1 MKITFFSIYPDIA
14 SYGVRTI
21 SSVLKKEGHS
31 VDVVFLTKE
40 FYERFEEETLDDLV
54 KMTKDSDLIGI
65 SLMSN
70 FWDNAIQITKKLKQ
84 HYKTPILWGGTHPT
98 VRPVECLEHADM
110 VCISESE
117 QSLVELTRKMTK
129 GQNYTDV
136 KGMGFNVN
144 GKIINNGHGPLPGSK
159 ESMFKHL
166 NEVPHQDY
174 DWESHYV
181 LRNGKVVK
189 MDMETLIAQSDS
201 YMTMPTR
208 GCPFACTFCVNS
220 EFLKMY
226 PHQKPIRMRT
236 VDHIIEE
243 LNIVKSTLPFVKRIL
258 FNDDAFFLMPL
269 PMIKDFSKKYK
280 EQIGMPLIITGATPS
295 TLTKT
300 KLTVLADAGL
310 MELRMGIQTLAE
322 NSKKLYKRPH
332 SNKAIM
338 DSVKV
343 INTEKERVHAKY
355 DFILESP
362 WDTDDNQIET
372 IRFVAQ
378 IPPPFQLNLFR
389 LVFFPG
395 TDLYHRAKKEGIVKN
410 DIEDIYRRHYGDESL
425 KRTYL
430 TKLFYIMS
438 DYGSLRK
445 SVPYPIMHFL
455 TNQIKWLKPLHML
468 ILLILQTNFKFLKRL
483 KRTSLKI
490 SKLKNKMFLQKKLNT
505 IAPIQEPLI
514 EEPLIEEPLIQEPL
528 IQEPLIQEAPVRLT
542 ASKESKKILF
552 N

>member
-1 MKITFFSIYPDIA
+1 MKITLFSIYPDIA
-14 SYGVRTI
+14 SYGIRTI

-70 FWDNAIQITKKLKQ
+70 FWDNAIQITEKLKK
-84 HYKTPILWGGTHPT
+84 HYNTPIVWGGTHPT

-117 QSLVELTRKMTK
+117 QPLVELTRKMTN
-129 GQNYTDV
+129 GQNYTDI

-144 GKIINNGHGPLPGSK
+144 GKIINNGHGPLPGAK
-159 ESMFKHL
+159 DSMFTHL
-166 NEVPHQDY
+166 DEVPHQDY
-174 DWESHYV
+174 DWKSHYI
-181 LRNGKVVK
+181 LKKGKVIP
-189 MDMETLIAQSDS
+189 MDIETLNKENVS

-243 LNIVKSTLPFVKRIL
+243 LKIVKDTLPFVKHIL
-258 FNDDAFFLMPL
+258 FSDDAFFLMSL
-269 PMIKDFSKKYK
+269 ATIKEFSKKYK

-300 KLTVLADAGL
+300 KLSVLADAGL
-310 MELRMGIQTLAE
+310 IELRMGIQTLAE

-338 DSVKV
+338 DAVKI
-343 INTEKERVHAKY
+343 INTEKDRVNAKY

-362 WDTDDNQIET
+362 WDTEDNQIET
-372 IRFVAQ
+372 LRFVAQ
-378 IPPPFQLNLFR
+378 IPAPYQLNLFR

-425 KRTYL
+425 ERTYL
-430 TKLFYIMS
+430 TKLFYLMS

-445 SVPYPIMHFL
+445 AVPYPIMHFL
-455 TNQIKWLKPLHML
+455 TNKIKWLTPVHVISLF
-468 ILLILQTNFKFLKRL
+468 ILQTNFRILRRTNRTILKLLRF
-483 KRTSLKI
+483 KD
-490 SKLKNKMFLQKKLNT
+490 KMFPQKKLNT
-505 IAPIQEPLI
+505 AEPIIVNSVQETPLK
-514 EEPLIEEPLIQEPL
+514 EN
-528 IQEPLIQEAPVRLT
+528 LIQEAPVQLAVAQETHAKYR
-542 ASKESKKILF
+542 
-552 N
+552 